1 MTVQASGA
9 GGISA
14 FDFRALRRQDSGTA
28 PLGGA
33 ADFAG
38 AAGGAAN
45 SSGAAP
51 AAPVSAGMP
60 AGAIGQSG
68 ATSQT
73 LFMAQLLGQ
82 DAEMAASS
90 GTVDAPV
97 TGADASTDEDGPS
110 AAETAFLEFM
120 AMTPAERYRAMF
132 LGEEGLTEE
141 ELAAMS
147 PEERA
152 KIEARIQE
160 RIEMAMNDQ
169 MSEGVGNDAAAAAD
183 LAAGMQDAAM
193 NAVAGDDAQDGTGGR
208 QPMGF
213 GDRSRFDELLRA
225 ATAA

>member
-1 MTVQASGA
+1 M
-9 GGISA
+9 
-14 FDFRALRRQDSGTA
+14 
-28 PLGGA
+28 
-33 ADFAG
+33 
-38 AAGGAAN
+38 
-45 SSGAAP
+45 P
-51 AAPVSAGMP
+51 AAAV
-60 AGAIGQSG
+60 GQSG

-82 DAEMAASS
+82 EGEMAVSS
-90 GTVDAPV
+90 GTADAPV
-97 TGADASTDEDGPS
+97 TGAEDASADEDGPS

-147 PEERA
+147 PEDRA

-160 RIEMAMNDQ
+160 RIEMAMKDQ
-169 MSEGVGNDAAAAAD
+169 MSEGVSPDAAAAD
-183 LAAGMQDAAM
+183 LAVGMQDAAM
-193 NAVAGDDAQDGTGGR
+193 NAVSGDDAQGGTGGK

-213 GDRSRFDELLRA
+213 GERSRFDELLRA

>member
-1 MTVQASGA
+1 
-9 GGISA
+9 
-14 FDFRALRRQDSGTA
+14 
-28 PLGGA
+28 
-33 ADFAG
+33 
-38 AAGGAAN
+38 
-45 SSGAAP
+45 
-51 AAPVSAGMP
+51 MP

-82 DAEMAASS
+82 DTEMAASS

-97 TGADASTDEDGPS
+97 TGADASADEDGPS

-169 MSEGVGNDAAAAAD
+169 MSEGVSPDAAAD

-193 NAVAGDDAQDGTGGR
+193 NAVSGDDAQSGAGGR

-213 GDRSRFDELLRA
+213 GDRSRFDDLLRA